1 MATLAP
7 IRPGQLFRGKD
18 TTLQFTVAGANMT
31 GWALRWTLR
40 RSLAE
45 SGPALVSRTT
55 GAGVTVTGPTQATV
69 VLLAA
74 STAGLLPGIY
84 CHVLERTD
92 PGSATTL
99 SYGWVV
105 LES

>member
-7 IRPGQLFRGKD
+7 IRPGQFFRGKD
-18 TTLQFTVAGANMT
+18 TTLQFTVAGASMT

-40 RSLAE
+40 RSLVE

-55 GAGVTVTGPTQATV
+55 GAGVAVTAPTQATV
-69 VLLAA
+69 AVLAA
-74 STAGLLPGIY
+74 STAALLPGIY
-84 CHVLERTD
+84 CHVFERTD
-92 PGSATTL
+92 PGSIMTL